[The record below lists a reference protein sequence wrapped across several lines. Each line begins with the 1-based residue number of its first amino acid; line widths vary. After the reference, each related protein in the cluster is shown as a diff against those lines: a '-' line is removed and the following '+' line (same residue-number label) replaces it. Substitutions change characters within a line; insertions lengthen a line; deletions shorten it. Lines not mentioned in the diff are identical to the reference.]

1 MLPLDASFEAFPLAA
16 VLFMLN
22 TVAYPLLFEPLLKE
36 RIWGGRTLELLGKR
50 LPPGLAIGESW
61 ELADLPTSVPDGQSR
76 IANGPWRG
84 RTLREVLMTDRELI
98 LGRAAPAADGGF
110 PLLIK
115 YLDAR
120 EKLSVQVH
128 PGAAYSAAH
137 PNAPRKSEAW
147 YIVDARPG
155 AVVYRGLRPGVDA
168 RRVREGARSGAVAHD
183 LIAVPAQSGDVIDLP
198 SGIVHALGDGIVAAE
213 VQTPSDTTFRID
225 DWGRQGRELHLE
237 QALQCIDF
245 ADPAPRQR
253 LTTAGPREAG
263 GVVATPLLV
272 TDDFVMERI
281 SADSSAALP
290 LATNGKPV
298 VWMVVGG
305 SLTISLEVSMPG
317 LEAVD
322 MPLGSTA
329 LLPAGCR
336 AATARLA
343 PGATVLQVTVPNAR

>member
-1 MLPLDASFEAFPLAA
+1 MPKP
-16 VLFMLN
+16 
-22 TVAYPLLFEPLLKE
+22 VAYPLLFEPILKE

-50 LPPGLAIGESW
+50 LPPGVAIGESW
-61 ELADLPTSVPDGQSR
+61 ELADLPASIPDSQSR

-84 RTLREVLMTDRELI
+84 RTLREVLVADRELI
-98 LGRAAPAADGGF
+98 LGRAAPALDGGF

-128 PGAAYSAAH
+128 PGAAYSALH
-137 PNAPRKSEAW
+137 PTAPRKSEAW
-147 YIVDARPG
+147 FIVDARPD
-155 AVVYRGLRPGVDA
+155 AMVYRGLQPGVDA
-168 RRVREGARSGAVAHD
+168 RRVREGARSGAIAHD

-198 SGIVHALGDGIVAAE
+198 SGIVHALGEGIVAAE
-213 VQTPSDTTFRID
+213 VQTPSDTTFRIY
-225 DWGRQGRELHLE
+225 DWGRYGRELYVE
-237 QALQCIDF
+237 QALKCMNFD
-245 ADPAPRQR
+245 DPAPRQR
-253 LTTAGPREAG
+253 LATAGPREAD
-263 GVVATPLLV
+263 GVVTSPLLA

-281 SADSSAALP
+281 SADSSAELP

-322 MPLGSTA
+322 MSLGSTT

-336 AATARLA
+336 AATARLE
-343 PGATVLQVTVPNAR
+343 PGTTVLQVTVPDAS